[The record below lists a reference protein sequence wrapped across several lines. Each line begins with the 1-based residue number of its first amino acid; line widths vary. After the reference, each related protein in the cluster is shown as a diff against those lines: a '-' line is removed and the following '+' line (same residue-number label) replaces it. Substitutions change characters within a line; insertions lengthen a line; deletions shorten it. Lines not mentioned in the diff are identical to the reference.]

1 MTKLLSIALHSPE
14 PEAATAF
21 YSAFLGP
28 DAPISVRAGD
38 EATSGFR
45 GFTLSL
51 VVGQP
56 GNVDLLLD
64 AAVQAGARVIKPA
77 AKSFWGYG
85 GVLQA
90 PDGAIWKAATSTKK
104 DSGPATRDVDEFA
117 LLLGC
122 SDVKATKQFY
132 VDQGLSVEKS
142 YGSKYV
148 QFDGGGSAVTL
159 GLYGRKALAKDAGVP
174 MDGDGSR
181 RFTVLTDG
189 ASFTD
194 PDGFTWEPAS

>member
-1 MTKLLSIALHSPE
+1 MTKLQSVVLHSPE
-14 PEAATAF
+14 PDAATAF
-21 YSAFLGP
+21 YAAFLGP
-28 DAPISVRAGD
+28 EAPISIRQGD
-38 EATSGFR
+38 EPTSGFR

-64 AAVQAGARVIKPA
+64 AATQAGATVIKPA
-77 AKSFWGYG
+77 TKTFWGYG
-85 GVLQA
+85 GVVQA
-90 PDGAIWKAATSTKK
+90 PDGAIWKVATSNKK
-104 DSGPATRDVDEFA
+104 DKGPATRDVDEFV

-132 VDQGLSVEKS
+132 VDQGLTVDKS

-148 QFDGGGSAVTL
+148 QFDGAGSRVTL

-174 MDGDGSR
+174 VEGDGSH
-181 RFTVLTDG
+181 RFAVQTDG
-189 ASFTD
+189 GSFTD
-194 PDGFTWEPAS
+194 PDGFTGEPAA